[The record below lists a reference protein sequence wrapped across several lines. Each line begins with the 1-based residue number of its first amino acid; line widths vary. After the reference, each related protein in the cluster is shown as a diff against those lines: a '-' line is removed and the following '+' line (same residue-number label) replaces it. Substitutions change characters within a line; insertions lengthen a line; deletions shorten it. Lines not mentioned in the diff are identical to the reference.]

1 MPITAT
7 QVKELRD
14 RTGAG
19 VMDAKKALEATG
31 GDIAKAEKALAE
43 KGLASAVKTAGR
55 ATSEG
60 VIASYIHS
68 GSRIGSMVELNCESD
83 FVARTPEFSDL
94 ARNLAMQ
101 IAAMS
106 PQFIDRARVPADAGQ
121 VKDEELLMEQA
132 YIRDASKKVED
143 LVKETI
149 ARVGENIQVRR
160 FSRFA
165 LGE

>member
-1 MPITAT
+1 M
-7 QVKELRD
+7 VKELRD
-14 RTGAG
+14 KTGAG
-19 VMDAKKALEATG
+19 VMDAKKALESSN
-31 GDIAKAEKALAE
+31 GDMAKAEKLLAE
-43 KGLASAVKTAGR
+43 KGLASAAKKVGR
-55 ATSEG
+55 LTSEG

-68 GSRIGSMVELNCESD
+68 GSRIGSMVELNCETD
-83 FVARTPEFSDL
+83 FVARTPEFQEL

-106 PQFIDRARVPADAGQ
+106 PRFLDRARVPADAGD
-121 VKDEELLMEQA
+121 VRDEELLLEQA

-143 LVKETI
+143 LIKETI
-149 ARVGENIQVRR
+149 AKVGENVQVRR

>member
-43 KGLASAVKTAGR
+43 KGLASAVKKAGR

>member
-19 VMDAKKALEATG
+19 VMDAKRALEATG

-43 KGLASAVKTAGR
+43 KGLASAAKKAGR

-83 FVARTPEFSDL
+83 FVARTPEFSGL

-106 PQFIDRARVPADAGQ
+106 PRFIDRARVPDDAGQ

>member
-43 KGLASAVKTAGR
+43 KGLASAVKKAGR

-106 PQFIDRARVPADAGQ
+106 PRFIDRARVPADAGQ